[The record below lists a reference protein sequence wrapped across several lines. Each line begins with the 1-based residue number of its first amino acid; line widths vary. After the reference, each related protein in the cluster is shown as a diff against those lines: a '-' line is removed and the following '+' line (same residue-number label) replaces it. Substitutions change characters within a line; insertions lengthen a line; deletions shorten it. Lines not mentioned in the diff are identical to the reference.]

1 MQLQCIKLNGTKN
14 KTHNFKGLFLLSFIY
29 EFVHT
34 CFYVRLYLCM
44 AVCEWIC
51 LWSPEVCISSLKN
64 WNSYSIY
71 SILKIYME
79 ARTHL
84 LLKSLLVQDVAFVY
98 CGSVPV
104 LAITGSLCLEIPYQT
119 HLWCPVS
126 SHAGRQLSLVLQS
139 YSIGFCHST
148 DHPVSLTCSSSVSLL
163 ISLQYL

>member
-1 MQLQCIKLNGTKN
+1 MVPKIRRTILRVYFCYLLFMSLYIHVFVCGSVCVWLCVNGYACGVQKSASHPL
-14 KTHNFKGLFLLSFIY
+14 KTG
-29 EFVHT
+29 
-34 CFYVRLYLCM
+34 
-44 AVCEWIC
+44 
-51 LWSPEVCISSLKN
+51 SLTPARV
-64 WNSYSIY
+64 SILY
-71 SILKIYME
+71 SILKTYME
-79 ARTHL
+79 VRTHL

-104 LAITGSLCLEIPYQT
+104 LARTGSLCLEIPYQT

-163 ISLQYL
+163 TSLQHL